1 MRSLTGLFCG
11 AGLCVVVLIGMR
23 YDATSSAAWA
33 AANTTAADG
42 EIVPVEESMHE
53 FMEYVF
59 QPTYK
64 RLKVTMATAPAD
76 NAGWKAI
83 KADSLVLAESCNLL
97 LGRKPEE
104 NAADWV
110 KHAEASRTDGA
121 ALYKAAKEKNFDAA
135 TTAYKSMLNNC
146 NACHKQFE
154 EGRHILQP

>member
-11 AGLCVVVLIGMR
+11 VGLCAVALVGMR
-23 YDATSSAAWA
+23 YDTASSAAWSA
-33 AANTTAADG
+33 SPVRTVADDV
-42 EIVPVEESMHE
+42 VPVEESMHE

-59 QPTYK
+59 QPAYK
-64 RLKVTMATAPAD
+64 RLKTAMATAPTD

-83 KADSLVLAESCNLL
+83 KADSLTLAESCNLL
-97 LGRKPEE
+97 PGRKPEE

-110 KHAEASRTDGA
+110 KHSVAARTQGA
-121 ALYKAAKEKNFDAA
+121 ALYTAAKMKNFETA
-135 TTAYKSMLNNC
+135 TTAWKAMLDQC